1 LAQALQSCPKQAYI
15 YFTVS
20 IKFSKGSSERD
31 METLTPKWGEYEL
44 VDSGTGK
51 KLERFGEYVLVRPE
65 PQAKWAATLP
75 ARRWEAADGEY
86 VKARS
91 GERGEWKLRKP
102 TPERWAMRRGNLRF
116 WVQPA
121 PSGHV
126 GVFPD
131 QACHWDWIAEVTRRA
146 ARPVKVLSLFGHTG
160 LATLTAAA
168 AGAEV
173 THVDASRKAVAWAR
187 ENQSLSGLSDRPIR
201 WIVEDALT
209 FVRREARRGNQ
220 YDGMV
225 FDPPKFGRGPDGEM
239 WKLEESL
246 PKLLGACGKVLSASP
261 VFVLL
266 NIYTTVLTRGR
277 IEKEAEQLSLLLKE
291 MLTKFRV
298 TITAGELALEDGA
311 RRRISASVFAR
322 AEVALCLD
330 EVDRRE
336 Q

>member
-1 LAQALQSCPKQAYI
+1 VPHNEQKQN
-15 YFTVS
+15 
-20 IKFSKGSSERD
+20 
-31 METLTPKWGEYEL
+31 METLTPEWAEYEL
-44 VDSGTGK
+44 LDSGEGK

-65 PQAKWAATLP
+65 PQARWAAALP
-75 ARRWEAADGEY
+75 AGRWQAADGEY
-86 VKARS
+86 VKAAN
-91 GERGEWKLRKP
+91 GPRGEWKFRKSIP
-102 TPERWAMRRGNLRF
+102 ARWEMRRGNLRF

-131 QACHWDWIAEVTRRA
+131 QACHWDWLAEVTRRA
-146 ARPVKVLSLFGHTG
+146 ARPVKVLCLFGHTG

-187 ENQSLSGLSDRPIR
+187 ENQRLSGLGERPIR
-201 WIVEDALT
+201 WVVEDALT

-220 YDGMV
+220 YDAIV
-225 FDPPKFGRGPDGEM
+225 LDPPKFGRGPAGEM

-246 PKLLGACGKVLSASP
+246 PELLGACGKVLSASP

-266 NIYTTVLTRGR
+266 NVYTTVLTRAR
-277 IEKEAEQLSLLLKE
+277 IEKEAEELGAWLKE
-291 MLTKFRV
+291 MLRGFRPML
-298 TITAGELALEDGA
+298 TAGELALEDCS

-322 AEVALCLD
+322 AQFLAK
-330 EVDRRE
+330 
-336 Q
+336 